1 MGHGFQDLH
10 DLTDPEMNKIINVF
24 KHPIK
29 LKILRYN
36 MPLDFLI

>member
-1 MGHGFQDLH
+1 MGHEFQNLH
-10 DLTDPEMNKIINVF
+10 DLTDPKISKIRNVF

-29 LKILRYN
+29 LKILRYI